1 MMLALDIT
9 LAALVV
15 ILALWTVVAHQTFS
29 AVVGFVAYGL
39 VLALVWV
46 RLQAVDV
53 ALTEAALGSG
63 LTGAL
68 LLAAATRLRRTE
80 SSARLGRPGRL
91 IHLLAALVAA
101 GVTAALTI
109 AVLTLP
115 DPAPGLAA
123 DTAAHIEA
131 TGVKNPLTAVLLA
144 FRAMDTLLE
153 AIVVLFALIGVWSL
167 APDRA
172 WGGRPGPKHPSDPDG
187 ILAFLTRLL
196 TPIGIIIAIY
206 IFWIGADYPGGKFQG
221 ATLLAAM
228 WLLTLYAGL
237 SSAPRTQGWGL
248 RLALAAGP
256 LVFIAIGFAGVIIAG
271 AFLGYPEGLAKPL
284 IVVIEWALFPSLAV
298 ALALIVAG
306 VPERDGIAERD
317 GS

>member
-1 MMLALDIT
+1 MLAMDIG
-9 LAALVV
+9 LAALAL
-15 ILALWTVVAHQTFS
+15 ILALWTVVARQTFS

-68 LLAAATRLRRTE
+68 LLGAASRLRKTE
-80 SSARLGRPGRL
+80 SPALTERPNRSTR
-91 IHLLAALVAA
+91 LVAA
-101 GVTAALTI
+101 LLSACVAALLAI
-109 AVLTLP
+109 AVLAFP
-115 DPAPGLAA
+115 DPAPSLAP
-123 DTAAHIEA
+123 DTAAHIGS
-131 TGVKNPLTAVLLA
+131 TGVQNPLTAVLLA

-172 WGGRPGPKHPSDPDG
+172 WGGRPGLRHSSDPDG
-187 ILAFLTRLL
+187 ILAFLARLL
-196 TPIGIIIAIY
+196 TPIGILVAVY
-206 IFWIGADYPGGKFQG
+206 IFWIGADDPGGKFQG
-221 ATLLAAM
+221 AALLAAM

-237 SSAPRTQGWGL
+237 TDAPHTHGSRL
-248 RLALAAGP
+248 RLALVAGP
-256 LVFIAIGFAGVIIAG
+256 VVFIAIGFAGVFIAD
-271 AFLGYPEGLAKPL
+271 AFLAYPEGFAKPL

-306 VPERDGIAERD
+306 VPLRDGVPGRD
-317 GS
+317 VT